1 MHSRYFMT
9 IVCLLVVFLC
19 PASPGFSANRAGVVT
34 LSPQAGFYLFDS
46 EQKLKDSAVYG
57 VALGYNFDQHWSAE
71 AVLAGLMTEEDRTG
85 GEDVDITQGR
95 MDVLY
100 HFLAEQD
107 FVPFLALGAGVA
119 EVSPDGLDSDTDLLL
134 AYGGG
139 FKYFL
144 NDRVALRFDARHL
157 LDINDEDIQ
166 RKDDLV
172 HNLSFVGG
180 FTFNFGSISSTPA
193 TYSSQEKETAEQV
206 AEKEVIEVIEKAEV
220 AAKPVVDSDRDG
232 VIDSLDRCADTPR
245 GTLVDAVGCP
255 EPVKFVDSDSDG
267 VADALDACKNTPAG
281 AEVNKRGC
289 PLPDGDRDGVIDRDD
304 TCPGTAENLPVD
316 EYGCPKLS
324 EKLKI
329 AGLVIEYATGQSVFS
344 DEAARELRL
353 LAAKVN
359 STQQGMLVVEG
370 HTDSVGGVFYNVE
383 LSKERA
389 EKVRKT
395 LIDDFGVPAN
405 RVVSKGLGP
414 YQPIADNN
422 TQEGR
427 QQNRRVVV
435 RYQP

>member
-1 MHSRYFMT
+1 
-9 IVCLLVVFLC
+9 
-19 PASPGFSANRAGVVT
+19 
-34 LSPQAGFYLFDS
+34 
-46 EQKLKDSAVYG
+46 
-57 VALGYNFDQHWSAE
+57 
-71 AVLAGLMTEEDRTG
+71 
-85 GEDVDITQGR
+85 
-95 MDVLY
+95 MDLLY

-193 TYSSQEKETAEQV
+193 TYSSEEKETADQV
-206 AEKEVIEVIEKAEV
+206 AEKEVEDVIEKAEV

-232 VIDSLDRCADTPR
+232 VIDSLDRCADTPP
-245 GTLVDAVGCP
+245 GTLVDAKGCP

-267 VADALDACKNTPAG
+267 VADALDACKNTAAG
-281 AEVNKRGC
+281 AEVDMRGC
-289 PLPDGDRDGVIDRDD
+289 PLPDGDMDGVLDRDD
-304 TCPGTAENLPVD
+304 TCPGTGENLPVD

-389 EKVRKT
+389 EKVRKA
-395 LIDDFGVPAN
+395 LIDDFGVPAD